1 MIHSPTGSPW
11 YGWHWGNEGAIS
23 SASIEK
29 PHLSSW
35 RPILE
40 SEFDLAYTPLM
51 ELDYGQGRLI
61 WSTLDLED
69 HVPIDAGAT
78 QLLEQIIEYAA
89 TSDLTTKV
97 DRVVL
102 IGSDQDAIYLDELGL
117 IYQREYSL
125 VPDANIIIIGE
136 EALLK
141 DPDIREYLTK
151 GGKVFFLPRRN
162 HSVLGITVGKNQN
175 FSGSLKVPSWLETR
189 GLSASDLRSR
199 TDYDAWLIQ
208 SGGEIGADG
217 LLSRVQVGD
226 GVAIFCQLDPVSLN
240 AETQTYL
247 RYTRWRQTR
256 AIAQILANLGAQFKA
271 DQTFFKLRQ
280 NHGEFRWFTSHVP
293 WYHPDYQ
300 AEFGL
305 GDDPYRY
312 YRW

>member
-1 MIHSPTGSPW
+1 
-11 YGWHWGNEGAIS
+11 
-23 SASIEK
+23 
-29 PHLSSW
+29 
-35 RPILE
+35 
-40 SEFDLAYTPLM
+40 
-51 ELDYGQGRLI
+51 
-61 WSTLDLED
+61 
-69 HVPIDAGAT
+69 
-78 QLLEQIIEYAA
+78 
-89 TSDLTTKV
+89 
-97 DRVVL
+97 
-102 IGSDQDAIYLDELGL
+102 
-117 IYQREYSL
+117 
-125 VPDANIIIIGE
+125 
-136 EALLK
+136 
-141 DPDIREYLTK
+141 
-151 GGKVFFLPRRN
+151 VFFLPRRN

-312 YRW
+312 YRWSRSIFCDNISVKRSI